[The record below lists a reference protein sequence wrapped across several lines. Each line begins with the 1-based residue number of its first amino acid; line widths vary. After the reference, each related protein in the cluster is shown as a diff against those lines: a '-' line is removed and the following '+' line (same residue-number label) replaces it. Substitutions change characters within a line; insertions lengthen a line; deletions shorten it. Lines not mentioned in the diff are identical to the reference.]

1 MQLVNN
7 GTSTRLNFRERH
19 VNPNPKSVSC
29 YKLPSW
35 LVKSLEALL
44 HTLPGV
50 TAIRL
55 TIMAGDNEIG
65 QLNYDLTAHLSA
77 QENLVYLENGT
88 KANGE

>member
-1 MQLVNN
+1 MQLNNN
-7 GTSTRLNFRERH
+7 GTSTRLNFRDRQL
-19 VNPNPKSVSC
+19 NPNPKSVSC

-55 TIMAGDNEIG
+55 TIMAGASEIG
-65 QLNYDLTAHLSA
+65 QLNYDLTAHLSRA
-77 QENLVYLENGT
+77 DRPADLDNEHED
-88 KANGE
+88 

>member
-7 GTSTRLNFRERH
+7 GTSTRLNFRERQ

-55 TIMAGDNEIG
+55 TIMAGEKEIG
-65 QLNYDLTAHLSA
+65 QLNYDLKTHLSA
-77 QENLVYLENGT
+77 EESPAHLEN
-88 KANGE
+88 EHEE